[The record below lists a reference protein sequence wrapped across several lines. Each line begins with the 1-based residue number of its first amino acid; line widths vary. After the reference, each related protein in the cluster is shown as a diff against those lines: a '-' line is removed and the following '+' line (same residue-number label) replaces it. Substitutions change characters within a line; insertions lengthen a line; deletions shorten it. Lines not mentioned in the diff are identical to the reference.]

1 MTPDQIIQLRQL
13 IKEVR
18 EMIKCP
24 HDKNVVPCDFCKRT
38 RLLDEALALL
48 PCENCGGSGVEEFR
62 DIESDGDLTYRPCP
76 RCRKP
81 KKECKKKGSCTRYMD
96 GTCEDCPAYQLKTP

>member
-1 MTPDQIIQLRQL
+1 MTPDQITQLRQL

-24 HDKNVVPCDFCKRT
+24 HAKNVVPCDFCKRT

-48 PCENCGGSGVEEFR
+48 PCPTCNGTGIMMRCVVK
-62 DIESDGDLTYRPCP
+62 DDGELLSQNPEPCLD
-76 RCRKP
+76 
-81 KKECKKKGSCTRYMD
+81 CK
-96 GTCEDCPAYQLKTP
+96 